1 VSRVPDE
8 ELMGYVRAAFAAF
21 EPVPERVLAA
31 GRATLAW
38 REPDAALADLVAD
51 SRSGAGGVR
60 GSSRLLT
67 FDGTDHAVEVE
78 VSGAGRDVELVGRL
92 SPPAPAHVRV
102 RHLGGELT
110 ARADAAGHFI
120 VPGVPPGLVSL
131 VFRLPDA
138 TRIVTSW
145 VRV

>member
-1 VSRVPDE
+1 VSAGADE
-8 ELMGYVRAAFAAF
+8 ELMVDVRAAFDAF

-31 GRATLAW
+31 GRATLAR
-38 REPDAALADLVAD
+38 REPGATLAELVAD
-51 SRSGAGGVR
+51 SRSGAPGVR
-60 GSSRLLT
+60 GASRLLA
-67 FDGTDHAVEVE
+67 FDGAGLAVEVE

-102 RHLGGELT
+102 RHPGGELT
-110 ARADAAGHFI
+110 ARVDRAGHFI

-138 TRIVTSW
+138 TSIVTSW